1 MKKRILLLMV
11 FTVFLFGC
19 ERTEKPEGWDEKNK
33 KPEIEKDITEELEAK
48 YESILNELKSKTPED
63 LKSDFGE
70 NPLFQDLYNYIHD
83 ELSKVAKSK
92 DEVDVFL
99 KDEKDEIKEF
109 FDEYILNEEDDDSI
123 DDFKDK
129 IETKIKNGDIKFDDR
144 MSFDDFEQIIFDN
157 IDLYKPNMSSSEKSK
172 FAEENH
178 EFLNEFYMELLDDYR
193 KNNAGKNSSDSLI
206 EEAVEEVRS
215 MNEDEI
221 DLIFGDYPTYESF
234 KIYIHSYISGAEPTM
249 NTIEIEKIMDE
260 NEEYISETFEE
271 IFKN

>member
-129 IETKIKNGDIKFDDR
+129 IEAKIKNGDIEFDDR

-157 IDLYKPNMSSSEKSK
+157 IALYKPNMSLSEKSK

-193 KNNAGKNSSDSLI
+193 ENNAGKNSSDSLI

>member
-11 FTVFLFGC
+11 FTIFLFGC

-92 DEVDVFL
+92 DEVDAFL

-193 KNNAGKNSSDSLI
+193 ENNAGKNLSDSLI
-206 EEAVEEVRS
+206 EKAVEEVRS
-215 MNEDEI
+215 MNEDKI

-234 KIYIHSYISGAEPTM
+234 KIYIHSYISGAESTM

-260 NEEYISETFEE
+260 NEEYISEAFEE

>member
-129 IETKIKNGDIKFDDR
+129 IEAKIENGDIKFDDR

-193 KNNAGKNSSDSLI
+193 ENNAGKNSSDSLI

>member
-129 IETKIKNGDIKFDDR
+129 IETKIKNGDIEFDDR

-193 KNNAGKNSSDSLI
+193 ENNAGKNSSDSLI

-234 KIYIHSYISGAEPTM
+234 KIYIHSYISGAESTM

-260 NEEYISETFEE
+260 NEEYISEAFEE

>member
-129 IETKIKNGDIKFDDR
+129 IEAKIESGDIEFDDR

-157 IDLYKPNMSSSEKSK
+157 IDLYKPNMSSSEKSR

-193 KNNAGKNSSDSLI
+193 ENNAGKNSSDSLI

-221 DLIFGDYPTYESF
+221 DLIFGNYPTYESF

>member
-33 KPEIEKDITEELEAK
+33 KPEIEKDVTEELEAK

-92 DEVDVFL
+92 DEVDAFL

-109 FDEYILNEEDDDSI
+109 FDENILNEEDDDSI

-129 IETKIKNGDIKFDDR
+129 IEAKIENGDIKFDDR

-157 IDLYKPNMSSSEKSK
+157 LDLYKPNMSSSEKSK

-193 KNNAGKNSSDSLI
+193 ENNAGKNSSDSLI

-221 DLIFGDYPTYESF
+221 NLIFGDYPTYESF

-260 NEEYISETFEE
+260 NEEYISEAFEE

>member
-129 IETKIKNGDIKFDDR
+129 IEAKIENGDIEFDDR

-193 KNNAGKNSSDSLI
+193 ENNAGKNSSDSLI

-221 DLIFGDYPTYESF
+221 DLIFGNYPTYESF

>member
-1 MKKRILLLMV
+1 MKKKVLLLMV

-92 DEVDVFL
+92 DEVDAFL

-193 KNNAGKNSSDSLI
+193 ENNADKNSSDSLI
-206 EEAVEEVRS
+206 EEAVEEVSS

-234 KIYIHSYISGAEPTM
+234 KIYIHSYISGAESTM

-260 NEEYISETFEE
+260 NEEYISEAFEE

>member
-70 NPLFQDLYNYIHD
+70 NPLFQDLYNYIHA

-129 IETKIKNGDIKFDDR
+129 IETKIKSGDIKFDDR

-193 KNNAGKNSSDSLI
+193 ENNAGKNSSDSLI

>member
-48 YESILNELKSKTPED
+48 YESILNELKSKTLED

-92 DEVDVFL
+92 DEVDAFL

-129 IETKIKNGDIKFDDR
+129 IEAKIKNGDIEFDDR

-193 KNNAGKNSSDSLI
+193 ENNAGKNSSDSLI

>member
-92 DEVDVFL
+92 DEVDAFL

-129 IETKIKNGDIKFDDR
+129 IEAKIENGDIKFDDR

-193 KNNAGKNSSDSLI
+193 ENNSGKNSSDSLI

-260 NEEYISETFEE
+260 NEEYISEAFEE

>member
-92 DEVDVFL
+92 DEVDAFL

-129 IETKIKNGDIKFDDR
+129 IEAKIESGDIEFDDR

-157 IDLYKPNMSSSEKSK
+157 IDLYKPNMTSSEKSK

-193 KNNAGKNSSDSLI
+193 EKNAGKNSRDSLI
-206 EEAVEEVRS
+206 EEAVEEIRS

>member
-11 FTVFLFGC
+11 FTIFLFGC

-92 DEVDVFL
+92 DEVDAFL

-129 IETKIKNGDIKFDDR
+129 IEAKIKSGDIEFDDR

-178 EFLNEFYMELLDDYR
+178 EVLNEFYMELLDDYR
-193 KNNAGKNSSDSLI
+193 ENNAGKNLSDSLI
-206 EEAVEEVRS
+206 EKAVEEVRS
-215 MNEDEI
+215 MNEDKI

-234 KIYIHSYISGAEPTM
+234 KIYIHSYISGAESTM

-260 NEEYISETFEE
+260 NEEYISEAFEE

>member
-1 MKKRILLLMV
+1 MKKKVLLLMV

-92 DEVDVFL
+92 DEVDAFL

-193 KNNAGKNSSDSLI
+193 ENNAGKNSSDSLI
-206 EEAVEEVRS
+206 EEAVEEIRS

-234 KIYIHSYISGAEPTM
+234 KIYIHSYISGAESTM

-260 NEEYISETFEE
+260 NEEYVSEAFEE

>member
-11 FTVFLFGC
+11 FTIFLFGC
-19 ERTEKPEGWDEKNK
+19 ERTEKPEDWDEKNK

-92 DEVDVFL
+92 DEVDAFL

-129 IETKIKNGDIKFDDR
+129 IETKIKNGDIEFDDR

-193 KNNAGKNSSDSLI
+193 ENNAGKNSSDSLI

-234 KIYIHSYISGAEPTM
+234 KIYIHSYISGAESTM

-260 NEEYISETFEE
+260 NEEYVSEAFEE

>member
-83 ELSKVAKSK
+83 ELLKVAKSK
-92 DEVDVFL
+92 DEVDAFL

-123 DDFKDK
+123 DDFIDK
-129 IETKIKNGDIKFDDR
+129 IEAKIKNGDIEFDDR

-193 KNNAGKNSSDSLI
+193 ENNAGKNSSDSLI

-260 NEEYISETFEE
+260 NKEYISEAFEE

>member
-1 MKKRILLLMV
+1 MKKKILLLMV

-70 NPLFQDLYNYIHD
+70 NPLFQDLYNYIHA

-92 DEVDVFL
+92 DEVDAFL

-129 IETKIKNGDIKFDDR
+129 VEAKIKSGNIKFDDR

-193 KNNAGKNSSDSLI
+193 ENNADKNSSNSLI

-234 KIYIHSYISGAEPTM
+234 KIYIHSYISGAESTM

-260 NEEYISETFEE
+260 NEEYISEAFEE

>member
-109 FDEYILNEEDDDSI
+109 FDEYILNEEDDDLI

-129 IETKIKNGDIKFDDR
+129 IEAKIKNGDIKFDDR

-157 IDLYKPNMSSSEKSK
+157 IDLYKPNMSSPEKSK

-193 KNNAGKNSSDSLI
+193 ENNSGKNSSDSLI
-206 EEAVEEVRS
+206 EEAVEEVRL

-234 KIYIHSYISGAEPTM
+234 KIYIHSYISGAETTM

>member
-92 DEVDVFL
+92 DEVDAFL

-129 IETKIKNGDIKFDDR
+129 IEAKIESGDIEFDDR

-157 IDLYKPNMSSSEKSK
+157 IDLYKPNMTSSEKSK

-193 KNNAGKNSSDSLI
+193 ENNAGKNSSDSLI

-215 MNEDEI
+215 MNEEEI

-260 NEEYISETFEE
+260 NEEYISEAFEE

>member
-1 MKKRILLLMV
+1 MKKKVLLLMV
-11 FTVFLFGC
+11 FTIFLFGC

-70 NPLFQDLYNYIHD
+70 NPLFQDLYNYIHA

-92 DEVDVFL
+92 DEVDAFL

-129 IETKIKNGDIKFDDR
+129 IEAKIKSGDIEFDDR

-178 EFLNEFYMELLDDYR
+178 EVLNEFYMELLDDYR
-193 KNNAGKNSSDSLI
+193 ENNAGKNLSDSLI
-206 EEAVEEVRS
+206 EKAVEEVRS

-221 DLIFGDYPTYESF
+221 NLIFGDYPTYESF
-234 KIYIHSYISGAEPTM
+234 KIYIHSYISGAESTM

-260 NEEYISETFEE
+260 NEEYISEAFEE

>member
-48 YESILNELKSKTPED
+48 YESVLNELKSKTSED

-92 DEVDVFL
+92 DEVDAFL

-129 IETKIKNGDIKFDDR
+129 IEAKIKNGDIKFDDR

-157 IDLYKPNMSSSEKSK
+157 IDLYKPNMSSSEKSR

-193 KNNAGKNSSDSLI
+193 ENNAGKNSSDSLI

-234 KIYIHSYISGAEPTM
+234 KIYMHSYISGAEPTM

>member
-92 DEVDVFL
+92 DEVDAFL

-129 IETKIKNGDIKFDDR
+129 IEAKIESGDIEFDDR

-157 IDLYKPNMSSSEKSK
+157 IDLYKPNMTSSEKSK

-193 KNNAGKNSSDSLI
+193 ENNAGKNSRDSLI
-206 EEAVEEVRS
+206 EEAVEEIRS

-249 NTIEIEKIMDE
+249 NTIEIEKIMYE

>member
-11 FTVFLFGC
+11 FTIFLFGC

-48 YESILNELKSKTPED
+48 YESILNELKSKTPEY

-92 DEVDVFL
+92 DEVDAFL

-129 IETKIKNGDIKFDDR
+129 IEAKIENGDIEFDDR

-193 KNNAGKNSSDSLI
+193 ENNADKNSSNSLI

-234 KIYIHSYISGAEPTM
+234 KIYIHSYISGAESTM

-260 NEEYISETFEE
+260 NEEYISEAFEE

>member
-11 FTVFLFGC
+11 FTIFLFGC

-48 YESILNELKSKTPED
+48 YESILNELKSKTPEY

-92 DEVDVFL
+92 DEVDAFL

-129 IETKIKNGDIKFDDR
+129 IEAKIENGDIEFDDR

-193 KNNAGKNSSDSLI
+193 ENNADKNSSNSFI

-234 KIYIHSYISGAEPTM
+234 KIYIHSYISGAESTM

-260 NEEYISETFEE
+260 NEEYISEAFEE

>member
-1 MKKRILLLMV
+1 MKKKVLLLMV

-92 DEVDVFL
+92 DEVDAFL

-193 KNNAGKNSSDSLI
+193 ENNAGKNSSDSLI

-234 KIYIHSYISGAEPTM
+234 KIYIHSYISGAESTM

-260 NEEYISETFEE
+260 NEEYVSEAFEE

>member
-129 IETKIKNGDIKFDDR
+129 IETKIKNGDIEFDDR

-178 EFLNEFYMELLDDYR
+178 EFLNEFYMELLDDY
-193 KNNAGKNSSDSLI
+193 KENNAGKNSSDSLI
-206 EEAVEEVRS
+206 EEAVEEIRS

>member
-1 MKKRILLLMV
+1 MKKKVLLLMV

-92 DEVDVFL
+92 DEVDAFL

-129 IETKIKNGDIKFDDR
+129 IEAKIENGDIEFDDR

-193 KNNAGKNSSDSLI
+193 ENNAGKNSSNSLI

-215 MNEDEI
+215 MNEDKI

-234 KIYIHSYISGAEPTM
+234 KIYIHSYISGAESTM

-260 NEEYISETFEE
+260 NEEYISEAFEE

>member
-129 IETKIKNGDIKFDDR
+129 IETKIKSGDIKFDDR

-193 KNNAGKNSSDSLI
+193 ENNAGKNSSDSLI

-221 DLIFGDYPTYESF
+221 DLIFGNYPTYESF

-260 NEEYISETFEE
+260 NEEYISEAFEE

>member
-129 IETKIKNGDIKFDDR
+129 IEAKIKNGDIKFDDR

>member
-129 IETKIKNGDIKFDDR
+129 IEAKIESGDIEFDDR

-193 KNNAGKNSSDSLI
+193 ENNAGKNSSDSLI

>member
-1 MKKRILLLMV
+1 MKKKVLLLMV

-63 LKSDFGE
+63 IKSDFGE

-92 DEVDVFL
+92 DEVDAFL

-129 IETKIKNGDIKFDDR
+129 IEAKIESGDIEFDDR

-193 KNNAGKNSSDSLI
+193 ENNAGKNSSDSLI

-260 NEEYISETFEE
+260 NEEYISEAFEE

>member
-92 DEVDVFL
+92 DEVDAFL

-129 IETKIKNGDIKFDDR
+129 IETKIKSGDIKFDDR

-157 IDLYKPNMSSSEKSK
+157 IDLYKPNMSSPEKSR

-193 KNNAGKNSSDSLI
+193 ENNAGKNSSDSLI

-221 DLIFGDYPTYESF
+221 DLIFGNYPTYESF

>member
-33 KPEIEKDITEELEAK
+33 KPEIQKDITEELEAK
-48 YESILNELKSKTPED
+48 YESILNDLKSKTPED
-63 LKSDFGE
+63 LKADFGE

-92 DEVDVFL
+92 DEVDAFL
-99 KDEKDEIKEF
+99 KDEKDDIKEF
-109 FDEYILNEEDDDSI
+109 FDEYILNNDEDDLI

-129 IETKIKNGDIKFDDR
+129 IEAKIENGDIKFDDK

-157 IDLYKPNMSSSEKSK
+157 LDLYKPNMSSSEKSK
-172 FAEENH
+172 FVEENH
-178 EFLNEFYMELLDDYR
+178 EFLNEFYMELLDDY
-193 KNNAGKNSSDSLI
+193 KENNAGKNSSNSLI
-206 EEAVEEVRS
+206 DEAIEEVRS

-260 NEEYISETFEE
+260 NEEYISEAFEE

>member
-92 DEVDVFL
+92 DEVDAFL

-193 KNNAGKNSSDSLI
+193 ENNAGKNSSDSLI

-234 KIYIHSYISGAEPTM
+234 KIYIHSYISGAESTM

-260 NEEYISETFEE
+260 NEEYISEAFEE

>member
-92 DEVDVFL
+92 DEVDAFL

-129 IETKIKNGDIKFDDR
+129 IEAKIESGDIEFDDR

-157 IDLYKPNMSSSEKSK
+157 IDLYKPNMTSSEKSK

-193 KNNAGKNSSDSLI
+193 ENNAGKNSRDSLI
-206 EEAVEEVRS
+206 EEAVEEIRS

-234 KIYIHSYISGAEPTM
+234 KSYIHSYISGAEPTM

>member
-1 MKKRILLLMV
+1 MKKKVLLLMV

-129 IETKIKNGDIKFDDR
+129 IEAKIESGDIEFDDR

-193 KNNAGKNSSDSLI
+193 ENNAGKNSSDSLI

-260 NEEYISETFEE
+260 NEEYISEAFEE